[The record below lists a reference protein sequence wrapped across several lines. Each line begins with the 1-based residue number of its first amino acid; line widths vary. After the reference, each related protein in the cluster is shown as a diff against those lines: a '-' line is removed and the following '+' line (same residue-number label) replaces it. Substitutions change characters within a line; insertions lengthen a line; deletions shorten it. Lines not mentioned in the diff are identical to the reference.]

1 MSITDLIKEA
11 IKENKP
17 NIGASSLTTYTSILK
32 NLWKK
37 YGKGDFNIKWYSDE
51 DDRLKDLEEVK
62 PNIKKTQLSALISI
76 TKDAHNKKYKK
87 IMMESAQVVQ
97 ANNLKQ
103 EKTETQSKNWITQ
116 EDLLNK
122 FNQLKKEVKPLWN
135 KEVLTKPEYLKL
147 QELILLMITSGLMIQ
162 PRRSKDWSEFKLK
175 NITDKD
181 NYIKGNKLYFNTYKG
196 SEDKGQQIVELPAD
210 RKPQVAL
217 FKKFIKLNPF
227 EYLLTDTKGNKLNS
241 VKINQYL
248 EKLFGKKISINIFR
262 HSFLSDKYPA
272 QLEEMTKDAINMGT
286 SPATII
292 NQYLKKD

>member
-1 MSITDLIKEA
+1 MSITELIKEA

-17 NIGASSLTTYTSILK
+17 TIGSSSLTTYTSILK
-32 NLWKK
+32 NIWKK
-37 YGKGDFNIKWYSDE
+37 YGKDDFNIKWYLDE
-51 DDRLKDLEEVK
+51 EARLKDLEEVK
-62 PNIKKTQLSALISI
+62 PNIKKTLLSALISI
-76 TKDAHNKKYKK
+76 TKDTDNKKYKK

-116 EDLLNK
+116 EDLLTK
-122 FNQLKKEVKPLWN
+122 FNQLKKDTKPLWT
-135 KEVLTKPEYLKL
+135 KQELTKSEYLKL

-210 RKPQVAL
+210 RKAQVAL
-217 FKKFIKLNPF
+217 FKKFIKLNPH
-227 EYLLTDTKGNKLNS
+227 EYLLTDSKGNKLNS